1 MREISICCPV
11 LPSMPE
17 EASEMI
23 TLVATESQLKNKAML
38 GYSQHVFMKSCLS
51 TLIMFYAKV
60 CLGDERKVVDIS
72 LDFNK
77 AFDTIPHRTLL
88 EILFKMDI
96 KNKFTTVR
104 VFKHQNRDGG
114 GPVPVSVQEA
124 FGPCSHF
131 FNPSVS
137 PEVVR

>member
-1 MREISICCPV
+1 
-11 LPSMPE
+11 
-17 EASEMI
+17 
-23 TLVATESQLKNKAML
+23 ML
-38 GYSQHVFMKSCLS
+38 RSAWGMKGRWW
-51 TLIMFYAKV
+51 T
-60 CLGDERKVVDIS
+60 IS

-77 AFDTIPHRTLL
+77 AFYTIPHSTLV

>member
-11 LPSMPE
+11 LPSMPA

-51 TLIMFYAKV
+51 TLITFYAKV
-60 CLGDERKVVDIS
+60 RLGDERKVVDIS

-77 AFDTIPHRTLL
+77 AFYTIPHSTLL

-104 VFKHQNRDGG
+104 VFKHRNRDGG

-124 FGPCSHF
+124 FGPF
-131 FNPSVS
+131 L
-137 PEVVR
+137 